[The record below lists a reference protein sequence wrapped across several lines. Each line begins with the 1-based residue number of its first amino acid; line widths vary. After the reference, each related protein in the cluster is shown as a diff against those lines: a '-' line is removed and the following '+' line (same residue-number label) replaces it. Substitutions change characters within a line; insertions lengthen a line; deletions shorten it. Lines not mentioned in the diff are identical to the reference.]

1 MSTESGVNEDKCG
14 AEGGKSAET
23 IMQKREKNCSTAEGK
38 ETLCKNYALILIKQK
53 LQLFKAKRE
62 KESEK
67 HKASQGKVLAI

>member
-53 LQLFKAKRE
+53 LQLFKTEKRE
-62 KESEK
+62 RERET
-67 HKASQGKVLAI
+67 